1 MTLNEN
7 VIEKP
12 MKLSKQTRE
21 RAKAQI
27 IENLTRA
34 GVLLR
39 GEAARY
45 EKVLDSYDN
54 RTLVSVMEV
63 SHELRIAAGEILT

>member
-1 MTLNEN
+1 MTQDGNG
-7 VIEKP
+7 EKGE
-12 MKLSKQTRE
+12 MQLSLTRE
-21 RAKAQI
+21 TAKAQT
-27 IENLTRA
+27 IENLITA

-54 RTLVSVMEV
+54 TQLTRVLLVSHM
-63 SHELRIAAGEILT
+63 LREQTGEIIT